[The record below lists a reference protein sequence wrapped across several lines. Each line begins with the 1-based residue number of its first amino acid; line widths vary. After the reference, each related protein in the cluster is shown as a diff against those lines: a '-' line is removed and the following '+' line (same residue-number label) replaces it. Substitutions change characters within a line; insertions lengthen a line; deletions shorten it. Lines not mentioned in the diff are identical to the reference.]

1 MFNIFFI
8 LIYRSVKSAS
18 PPNTANSN
26 RSVSP
31 NLGGR
36 VKNDSSSA
44 EKDSKDGKDK
54 DKEKEKDKE
63 KKRKEMSS
71 GRQKKFHRHFH
82 QVSLDERVINC
93 K

>member
-1 MFNIFFI
+1 M
-8 LIYRSVKSAS
+8 KSAS
-18 PPNTANSN
+18 PPNTGNSN

-36 VKNDSSSA
+36 KNDSSA
-44 EKDSKDGKDK
+44 EKDSKDSKDGKDGKDK
-54 DKEKEKDKE
+54 DKEKEKDKDKE

-82 QVSLDERVINC
+82 QVSLEERVINC

>member
-1 MFNIFFI
+1 M
-8 LIYRSVKSAS
+8 KSAS
-18 PPNTANSN
+18 PPNSANTN

-36 VKNDSSSA
+36 KNDSSA
-44 EKDSKDGKDK
+44 EKDSKDGKDGKDK
-54 DKEKEKDKE
+54 DKEKEKDKDKE

>member
-1 MFNIFFI
+1 M
-8 LIYRSVKSAS
+8 KSAS
-18 PPNTANSN
+18 PPNTGNSN

-36 VKNDSSSA
+36 VKNDSSA
-44 EKDSKDGKDK
+44 EKDSKDSKDGKDK
-54 DKEKEKDKE
+54 DKEKDKDKDKE

>member
-1 MFNIFFI
+1 M
-8 LIYRSVKSAS
+8 KSAS

-36 VKNDSSSA
+36 SKNKEDSSSA
-44 EKDSKDGKDK
+44 EKDSKDGKDGKDK
-54 DKEKEKDKE
+54 DKEKEKEKEKE

>member
-1 MFNIFFI
+1 M
-8 LIYRSVKSAS
+8 KSAS

-36 VKNDSSSA
+36 VKNDSSA
-44 EKDSKDGKDK
+44 EKDSKDGKDGK
-54 DKEKEKDKE
+54 DKEKEKDKDKE

>member
-1 MFNIFFI
+1 M
-8 LIYRSVKSAS
+8 KSAS
-18 PPNTANSN
+18 PPNTGNSN

-36 VKNDSSSA
+36 VKGDSSA
-44 EKDSKDGKDK
+44 EKDSKDGKEK
-54 DKEKEKDKE
+54 DKERDKEKE

-82 QVSLDERVINC
+82 QVSLEERVINC